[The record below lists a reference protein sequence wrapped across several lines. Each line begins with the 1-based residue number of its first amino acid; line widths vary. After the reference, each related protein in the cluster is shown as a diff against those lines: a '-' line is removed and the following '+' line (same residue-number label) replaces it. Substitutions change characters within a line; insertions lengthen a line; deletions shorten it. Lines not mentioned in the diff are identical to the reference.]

1 MADQKPAEKPAPPG
15 QQPKAQQP
23 KAGEPKKAEPE
34 KAPLGSAGA
43 SSNPL
48 VHQLLAER
56 NIAASDGVD
65 DKAAIRAIDAKLAD
79 LGVSVE
85 A

>member
-1 MADQKPAEKPAPPG
+1 MADQPKAAGQPGPQPPQPPQQQPPKPA
-15 QQPKAQQP
+15 
-23 KAGEPKKAEPE
+23 AG
-34 KAPLGSAGA
+34 PLGSAGA

-56 NIAASDGVD
+56 AIMASVD
-65 DKAAIRAIDAKLAD
+65 DKDAVDALDDRLAG

>member
-1 MADQKPAEKPAPPG
+1 MADQKPAEHQKPAE
-15 QQPKAQQP
+15 QQPKQADQP
-23 KAGEPKKAEPE
+23 KAAPKAE
-34 KAPLGSAGA
+34 LGSAAA
-43 SSNPL
+43 SSDPL

-56 NIAASDGVD
+56 NIMASVD
-65 DKAAIRAIDAKLAD
+65 DKDAVQALDAKLAD

>member
-1 MADQKPAEKPAPPG
+1 MADQKAAEQQKAAP
-15 QQPKAQQP
+15 KN
-23 KAGEPKKAEPE
+23 EPPP
-34 KAPLGSAGA
+34 APLGSAGA

-56 NIAASDGVD
+56 IIAASDGVD
-65 DKAAIRAIDAKLAD
+65 DKDAVKALDAKLAE

>member
-1 MADQKPAEKPAPPG
+1 MADQKAAE
-15 QQPKAQQP
+15 QPKP
-23 KAGEPKKAEPE
+23 

-43 SSNPL
+43 SSDPL

-56 NIAASDGVD
+56 AIAASDGVG
-65 DKAAIRAIDAKLAD
+65 DKDAVKALDAKLAD

>member
-1 MADQKPAEKPAPPG
+1 MAEQKVPAQPAPA
-15 QQPKAQQP
+15 KA
-23 KAGEPKKAEPE
+23 
-34 KAPLGSAGA
+34 APAPVLGSAGA

-56 NIAASDGVD
+56 IIMASVD
-65 DKAAIRAIDAKLAD
+65 DTAAVAVLDGKLAG

-85 A
+85 V

>member
-1 MADQKPAEKPAPPG
+1 MADQKPAEQAKP
-15 QQPKAQQP
+15 QPKN
-23 KAGEPKKAEPE
+23 EP

-43 SSNPL
+43 SANPL

-65 DKAAIRAIDAKLAD
+65 DKDAIDAIDAKLAD

-85 A
+85 

>member
-1 MADQKPAEKPAPPG
+1 MADQQKAAERP
-15 QQPKAQQP
+15 AQQP
-23 KAGEPKKAEPE
+23 EPK

-43 SSNPL
+43 SASPL

-56 NIAASDGVD
+56 NIAASEGVD
-65 DKAAIRAIDAKLAD
+65 DKAAVKAIDGKLAD

-85 A
+85 

>member
-1 MADQKPAEKPAPPG
+1 MAEEKAAE
-15 QQPKAQQP
+15 PKA
-23 KAGEPKKAEPE
+23 E

-56 NIAASDGVD
+56 IIAASPGVE
-65 DKAAIRAIDAKLAD
+65 DKAALKVIDQKLAD
-79 LGVSVE
+79 LGVSVDQ
-85 A
+85 

>member
-1 MADQKPAEKPAPPG
+1 MADQKPAERP
-15 QQPKAQQP
+15 AQQP
-23 KAGEPKKAEPE
+23 EPKKEP
-34 KAPLGSAGA
+34 APAVLGSAGA
-43 SSNPL
+43 STNPL

-65 DKAAIRAIDAKLAD
+65 DKAAVRALDKKLAE

-85 A
+85 

>member
-1 MADQKPAEKPAPPG
+1 MAE
-15 QQPKAQQP
+15 PKA
-23 KAGEPKKAEPE
+23 E

-56 NIAASDGVD
+56 AIAASPGVD
-65 DKAAIRAIDAKLAD
+65 DKDAVKAIDGKLAD
-79 LGVSVE
+79 LGVSVD

>member
-1 MADQKPAEKPAPPG
+1 MAEQKA
-15 QQPKAQQP
+15 AQQP
-23 KAGEPKKAEPE
+23 KAEEQKAPE

-65 DKAAIRAIDAKLAD
+65 DEDAVKAIDAKLAV
-79 LGVSVE
+79 LGVSVST
-85 A
+85 

>member
-1 MADQKPAEKPAPPG
+1 MADQKAAE
-15 QQPKAQQP
+15 QQPKQAEQH
-23 KAGEPKKAEPE
+23 KAAP
-34 KAPLGSAGA
+34 KAPLGSAAA
-43 SSNPL
+43 SSDPR

-56 NIAASDGVD
+56 IIAASDGVD
-65 DKAAIRAIDAKLAD
+65 DKDAVKALDAKLAD

>member
-1 MADQKPAEKPAPPG
+1 MADQKPAEQKAA
-15 QQPKAQQP
+15 PKA
-23 KAGEPKKAEPE
+23 ALAD
-34 KAPLGSAGA
+34 AAA

-56 NIAASDGVD
+56 AIAASPGVD
-65 DKAAIRAIDAKLAD
+65 DKDAVKALDAKLAD

-85 A
+85 

>member
-1 MADQKPAEKPAPPG
+1 MAEQKAGPAA
-15 QQPKAQQP
+15 QPKAEEP
-23 KAGEPKKAEPE
+23 KAKAT
-34 KAPLGSAGA
+34 LGSAGA

-56 NIAASDGVD
+56 NIAASDGVGD
-65 DKAAIRAIDAKLAD
+65 EDAVKAIDARLAE
-79 LGVSVE
+79 LGVSVG

>member
-1 MADQKPAEKPAPPG
+1 MAEQPRQADKP
-15 QQPKAQQP
+15 QQQ
-23 KAGEPKKAEPE
+23 AG

-43 SSNPL
+43 SSSPL

-56 NIAASDGVD
+56 AIMASVD
-65 DKAAIRAIDAKLAD
+65 DKDAVKALDTKLAD

>member
-1 MADQKPAEKPAPPG
+1 MADQQKAAERP
-15 QQPKAQQP
+15 AQQP
-23 KAGEPKKAEPE
+23 EPKKEQPK

-43 SSNPL
+43 SASPL

-56 NIAASDGVD
+56 NIAASEGVD
-65 DKAAIRAIDAKLAD
+65 DKAAVKAIDGKLAD

-85 A
+85 

>member
-1 MADQKPAEKPAPPG
+1 MADQKPAQHVPEPKQADPP
-15 QQPKAQQP
+15 
-23 KAGEPKKAEPE
+23 EPKKDPEPK
-34 KAPLGSAGA
+34 KAPLGSAAA

-56 NIAASDGVD
+56 NIMASVD
-65 DKAAIRAIDAKLAD
+65 DKDAVKALDAQLAD
-79 LGVSVE
+79 LGVSVD

>member
-1 MADQKPAEKPAPPG
+1 MAEQPKSEQKPPAR
-15 QQPKAQQP
+15 
-23 KAGEPKKAEPE
+23 

-56 NIAASDGVD
+56 IIAASDGVD
-65 DKAAIRAIDAKLAD
+65 DKDAIDAIDGKLAE

>member
-1 MADQKPAEKPAPPG
+1 MADQKPPE
-15 QQPKAQQP
+15 QQKAAPKA
-23 KAGEPKKAEPE
+23 A
-34 KAPLGSAGA
+34 LGSAAA

-56 NIAASDGVD
+56 AIAASPGVD
-65 DKAAIRAIDAKLAD
+65 DKDAVKALDGKLAD

-85 A
+85 